1 MWEAQEWPLLSGK
14 KKKKE
19 RDLKTNPPTPTP
31 SLNQQ
36 PQLQIAHRSPK
47 QFRVSQVAFL
57 FHSHSTL
64 TPQDAQKDIPAAL
77 LQFSTAFWK
86 ASEIR
91 TNRSWFQGRAGRS
104 SVPPQMAKTGPK
116 QDGSTPKPPH
126 CWSNPLLPFCQC
138 WNYRRVA
145 AHGAPSKSVNITSPL
160 NKRPRLIEYKFVFIE
175 AAVTWPYF

>member
-1 MWEAQEWPLLSGK
+1 MVHFQSAGEKTCEPLYTSGSPITQETLSSHCPCVLSLDLNNKSSCGRPRSGPCFLEK
-14 KKKKE
+14 KKKK

-47 QFRVSQVAFL
+47 QFRFSQGAFL

-91 TNRSWFQGRAGRS
+91 TNRS
-104 SVPPQMAKTGPK
+104 
-116 QDGSTPKPPH
+116 
-126 CWSNPLLPFCQC
+126 
-138 WNYRRVA
+138 
-145 AHGAPSKSVNITSPL
+145 
-160 NKRPRLIEYKFVFIE
+160 
-175 AAVTWPYF
+175 

>member
-14 KKKKE
+14 KKKK

-64 TPQDAQKDIPAAL
+64 TPQDAQKDIPAAP

-86 ASEIR
+86 ASEP
-91 TNRSWFQGRAGRS
+91 TVHDFKEELAGLQSHPKWPR
-104 SVPPQMAKTGPK
+104 QDLNKMA
-116 QDGSTPKPPH
+116 GSTPKPPH

>member
-14 KKKKE
+14 KKK

-47 QFRVSQVAFL
+47 QFHFSQVAFL

-64 TPQDAQKDIPAAL
+64 TPQDAQKDIPDAL

-91 TNRSWFQGRAGRS
+91 TNHSWFQGRAGRS

-116 QDGSTPKPPH
+116 QDGRQYTQTTPLLIQSSP
-126 CWSNPLLPFCQC
+126 PLLPVLELQ
-138 WNYRRVA
+138 A
-145 AHGAPSKSVNITSPL
+145 GGG
-160 NKRPRLIEYKFVFIE
+160 
-175 AAVTWPYF
+175 TWSSFEKC